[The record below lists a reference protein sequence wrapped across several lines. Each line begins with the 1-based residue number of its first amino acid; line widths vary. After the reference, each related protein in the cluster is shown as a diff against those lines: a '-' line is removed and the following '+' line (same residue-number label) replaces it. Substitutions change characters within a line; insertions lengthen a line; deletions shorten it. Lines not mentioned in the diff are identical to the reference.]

1 MKQELF
7 EQKNQMHWFSF
18 TDMLDALEAKRK
30 KDKKNL
36 QSADFPAKYRLIC
49 HHLSI
54 AKTRGYSPQLI
65 QYLNE
70 LMKRGHRQL
79 YQYRSLFLYRFLEF
93 ITTGFP
99 QSIRQ
104 NWTYIWIASAIF
116 YLPAILLFLLVMAF
130 PDLIYNVFDPHDV
143 ARFESMYDP
152 TSDRIGRDRQ
162 SDTDVMMF
170 GHYIANNIGVAFRTF
185 ATGLL
190 FTLGSLFFLLYN
202 GIIFGALASHLTML
216 GSGETFYTFVVG
228 HCAFELTAITF
239 SGAAGIK
246 LGFSVIAPGLRTRVQ
261 ALKESAKECVSIM
274 YGVILMLLMAAF
286 VEAFWSS
293 NTSLTPMIK
302 YGVGATLWAL
312 VILYFCFAGRANES
326 RSVL

>member
-1 MKQELF
+1 MKQALF
-7 EQKNQMHWFSF
+7 EQKNQQQWQDFSRL
-18 TDMLDALEAKRK
+18 LDELESKHSH
-30 KDKKNL
+30 
-36 QSADFPAKYRLIC
+36 QSVEQFPAKYRLIC
-49 HHLSI
+49 HHLSV

-65 QYLNE
+65 QQLNE

-79 YQYRSLFLYRFLEF
+79 YQYRSVFLYRFLQF
-93 ITTGFP
+93 ITVGFP
-99 QSIRQ
+99 QAIRQ
-104 NWTYIWIASAIF
+104 NWTYIWIASALF
-116 YLPAILLFLLVMAF
+116 YLPTLLLFLLVMAF

-152 TSDRIGRDRQ
+152 SADRIGRDRQ

-202 GIIFGALASHLTML
+202 GIIFGALASHLTTL
-216 GSGETFYTFVVG
+216 GYSETFYTFVVG

-239 SGAAGIK
+239 AGAAGIK
-246 LGFSVIAPGLRTRVQ
+246 LGFAVIAPGLRTRIQ
-261 ALKESAKECVSIM
+261 ALKETARESVAIM
-274 YGVILMLLMAAF
+274 YGVILMLLLAAF

-293 NTSLTPMIK
+293 NSALPSLVK
-302 YGVGATLWAL
+302 YGVGGTLWVL
-312 VILYFCFAGRANES
+312 VALYFGFAGRRHES
-326 RSVL
+326 R

>member
-7 EQKNQMHWFSF
+7 EQKNQTHWISF
-18 TDMLDALEAKRK
+18 TDMLDVLEIRRK
-30 KDKKNL
+30 KEEKRV
-36 QSADFPAKYRLIC
+36 QSAGFPAKYRLIC

-65 QYLNE
+65 QHLNE
-70 LMKRGHRQL
+70 LMTRGHRQL
-79 YQYRSLFLYRFLEF
+79 YQYRGLFLYRFLEF
-93 ITTGFP
+93 ITIGFP
-99 QSIRQ
+99 QSIRK
-104 NWTYIWIASAIF
+104 NATYIWIASAIF
-116 YLPAILLFLLVMAF
+116 YLPAILLFLLLLAF

-202 GIIFGALASHLTML
+202 GIVFGALASHLTML

-246 LGFSVIAPGLRTRVQ
+246 LGFSIIAPGLRTRVQ
-261 ALKESAKECVSIM
+261 ALKESARECIPIM
-274 YGVILMLLMAAF
+274 YGVILMLLLAAF

-293 NTSLTPMIK
+293 NTSLAPMLK
-302 YGVGATLWAL
+302 YGVGAILWAL
-312 VILYFCFAGRANES
+312 VISYFLFAGRAHES